1 MYIKSMSIKNMSLV
15 IVGALILG
23 VISGFLARSI
33 FVGIA
38 LPILLV
44 IFFVMWRYMKN
55 NPEKP
60 KITKEENN
68 VSPVTSDNIPQQKTE
83 EPTYYQPPK
92 ERV

>member
-1 MYIKSMSIKNMSLV
+1 MSIKNMSSI

-23 VISGFLARSI
+23 VIGGFLARSI

-38 LPILLV
+38 LPVLL
-44 IFFVMWRYMKN
+44 IGFFVMWRYMKN

-60 KITKEENN
+60 KTEEEKST
-68 VSPVTSDNIPQQKTE
+68 VPPVTVGNVPQEKTE
-83 EPTYYQPPK
+83 KPAYYQPPK